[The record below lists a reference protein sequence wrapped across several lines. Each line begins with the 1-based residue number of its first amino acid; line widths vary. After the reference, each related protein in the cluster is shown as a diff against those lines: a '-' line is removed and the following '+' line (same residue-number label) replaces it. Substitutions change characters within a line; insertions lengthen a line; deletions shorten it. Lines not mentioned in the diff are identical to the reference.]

1 VGRGRCRVG
10 WAAVEAGEGGGVV
23 ATGKRRRWIG
33 DDGSK
38 GAGGASQPHGG
49 EGTTMAVK
57 KGVKRGSHGRESEQ
71 KVFNFGVGSVGTCES
86 ARGDE

>member
-1 VGRGRCRVG
+1 VYP
-10 WAAVEAGEGGGVV
+10 
-23 ATGKRRRWIG
+23 
-33 DDGSK
+33 
-38 GAGGASQPHGG
+38 GALQPHGERGNHDGG
-49 EGTTMAVK
+49 E